1 MPTGS
6 TVDQAIPLPNET
18 TWSAAMPA
26 APTIGQTIGNV
37 AQGIGQTAQNVA
49 ANPFGSVVNAAVSV
63 IHELPR
69 LGQAVDLGLPNP
81 LAPRGSPGQKLAT
94 YWAQTDPSQPVNV
107 RLGQALDLAQQDQAK
122 LMDWSAQHADPT
134 RGIITGIGATTT
146 DVATDPT
153 MMLGGIGKV
162 PAIGAAVGGV
172 LGGGYSLAT
181 GASPEQTAQ
190 NVETGANLGM
200 LGGAL
205 GEGIANVARG
215 VRGRLS
221 ATADAQNA
229 IGGENNAVKSGGV
242 SGEPTQ
248 ESPGLSNGEKS
259 PTISVSMGQYG
270 TDTAA
275 QTGMVLPS
283 LSAPEVRGLH
293 QERLQNLGWDPA
305 TGKIRVLTDLGIP
318 HVVVP
323 ERVGVYQGGTELNAR
338 VLLPGANPET
348 QG

>member
-1 MPTGS
+1 MPTAS
-6 TVDQAIPLPNET
+6 TVGQAILMPNET

-49 ANPFGSVVNAAVSV
+49 ANPLGSVVNAAVSV

-69 LGQAVDLGLPNP
+69 LRQAVDLGLSNP

-134 RGIITGIGATTT
+134 RGLITGIGR
-146 DVATDPT
+146 
-153 MMLGGIGKV
+153 V
-162 PAIGAAVGGV
+162 PAIGGAAGG
-172 LGGGYSLAT
+172 LAGAGYALAT

-190 NVETGANLGM
+190 TIETGANLGM
-200 LGGAL
+200 LGGVL
-205 GEGIANVARG
+205 GEGIANIARG

-229 IGGENNAVKSGGV
+229 IGGENNAVKLGGV
-242 SGEPTQ
+242 AGEPTGIHHHPSHCQ
-248 ESPGLSNGEKS
+248 WLRPKLVGKPRQVCRQRFCQGITRRRMISGLSLINRSARRLSPRMARIGLRNGLAF
-259 PTISVSMGQYG
+259 PTG
-270 TDTAA
+270 
-275 QTGMVLPS
+275 
-283 LSAPEVRGLH
+283 
-293 QERLQNLGWDPA
+293 N
-305 TGKIRVLTDLGIP
+305 
-318 HVVVP
+318 
-323 ERVGVYQGGTELNAR
+323 
-338 VLLPGANPET
+338 
-348 QG
+348 